1 MELATG
7 DEVIDPGVVGADLVD
22 VDSWIGT
29 DDTSVFEMLC
39 STAGRVVIVVVV
51 VVVVVGP
58 EAVVELVAVELT
70 ALKLAILELA
80 ILEAVAIVVFC
91 SDEEAFVDK
100 TSLTVLEESLLL
112 ARGFVN
118 GSAGRAGAV

>member
-51 VVVVVGP
+51 VVVGP

-70 ALKLAILELA
+70 ALKLAILE
-80 ILEAVAIVVFC
+80 AVAIVVFC
-91 SDEEAFVDK
+91 SDEEAFVVDK
-100 TSLTVLEESLLL
+100 TSLAVLEESLLL